1 MHCTSGGKSKAVNLD
16 MPNPYTNFIGVKFSD
31 ALSAAINSAVQT
43 NPGLQ
48 ESLNEFEDK
57 TVLLQISNIRHDFV
71 LTVQD
76 GIVSVG
82 SEIDGNA
89 DLTVRGTL
97 ANFVKALTSGNLN
110 PTQIENLDIVGDMK
124 LAQRLYGIFSNT
136 DLDWEEEAA
145 KRVGDVPA
153 RQLGNLLRWGRQNVI
168 GNQSPLAKKI
178 QSVLAEETYLL
189 PPRSRV
195 EKFLDNVDDL
205 QASVDRLSKR
215 TDRLER

>member
-1 MHCTSGGKSKAVNLD
+1 MHCTSGGKSKAVNLN
-16 MPNPYTNFIGVKFSD
+16 MPNPYTNFIGVTFSD
-31 ALSAAINSAVQT
+31 ALSASINSAVQT
-43 NPGLQ
+43 NPDLQ

-57 TVLLQISNIRHDFV
+57 LVLIQISDVRYDFA

-76 GIVSVG
+76 GVVSVG
-82 SEIDGNA
+82 SEIDGDA
-89 DLTVRGTL
+89 DLTIRGTI

-195 EKFLDNVDDL
+195 EKFLDNVDEL

>member
-16 MPNPYTNFIGVKFSD
+16 MPNPYTNLIGVTFSD
-31 ALSAAINSAVQT
+31 ALSASINSAVQT
-43 NPGLQ
+43 NLGLQ

>member
-16 MPNPYTNFIGVKFSD
+16 MPNPYTNFIGVTFSD
-31 ALSAAINSAVQT
+31 ALSASINSAVQT

-57 TVLLQISNIRHDFV
+57 TVLLQISDIRHDFV

-76 GIVSVG
+76 GIVLVG

-97 ANFVKALTSGNLN
+97 VNFVKALTSGNLN

-136 DLDWEEEAA
+136 DFDWEEEAA

-195 EKFLDNVDDL
+195 EKFLNNVDEL
-205 QASVDRLSKR
+205 QARVDRLSKR